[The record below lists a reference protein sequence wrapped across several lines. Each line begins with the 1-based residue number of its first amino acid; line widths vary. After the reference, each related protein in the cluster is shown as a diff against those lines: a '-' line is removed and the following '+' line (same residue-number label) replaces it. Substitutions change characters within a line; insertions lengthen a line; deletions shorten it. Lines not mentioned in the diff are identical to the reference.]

1 MGLACDQSEVGIA
14 SHEAGSRLPIHQ
26 GASQECVIEDI
37 SSPQCPFAGG
47 RRSHA
52 PGSQRVSNEFRPGLC
67 SYYHFRNKVDIL
79 TGILDPLLDE
89 IDELLEQSPERFPDA
104 ERRWEFMLA
113 YTELLLS
120 NSRAVAVL
128 AIGGNQAWM
137 PEVILKRIEWHR
149 ARTIELTILPGMS
162 DEAQVE
168 AMLLMDMLHRE
179 IVFEKD
185 RAVVNGMPT
194 QRRREIVYAFIRESL
209 ER

>member
-1 MGLACDQSEVGIA
+1 MKRKQTTGNHATREKIFDVAADLFVEHGYQGTPLSLIA
-14 SHEAGSRLPIHQ
+14 SKLDFTKAAL
-26 GASQECVIEDI
+26 
-37 SSPQCPFAGG
+37 
-47 RRSHA
+47 
-52 PGSQRVSNEFRPGLC
+52 
-67 SYYHFRNKVDIL
+67 YYHFRNKVDIL

-194 QRRREIVYAFIRESL
+194 QRRREIVYGFIRDSL
-209 ER
+209 EN